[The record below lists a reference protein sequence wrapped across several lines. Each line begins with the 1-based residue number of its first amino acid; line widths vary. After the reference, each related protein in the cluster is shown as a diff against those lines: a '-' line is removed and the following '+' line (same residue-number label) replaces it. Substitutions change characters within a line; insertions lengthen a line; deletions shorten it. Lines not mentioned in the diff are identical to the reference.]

1 MVFGRGR
8 KAKQEQPTDPGETR
22 EAAADVAGDGA
33 AASGAATGR
42 AATGPFD
49 VSEIE
54 DQDGYVDLGAL
65 LCSSASRSKK
75 PRSVSWPSPWT

>member
-8 KAKQEQPTDPGETR
+8 KAKQEQPTGADTDQNAVAT
-22 EAAADVAGDGA
+22 EAAGDA
-33 AASGAATGR
+33 AATPAGNVAETAGR

-49 VSEIE
+49 VSEID

-65 LCSSASRSKK
+65 LIA
-75 PRSVSWPSPWT
+75 PRGGTPAPLGG